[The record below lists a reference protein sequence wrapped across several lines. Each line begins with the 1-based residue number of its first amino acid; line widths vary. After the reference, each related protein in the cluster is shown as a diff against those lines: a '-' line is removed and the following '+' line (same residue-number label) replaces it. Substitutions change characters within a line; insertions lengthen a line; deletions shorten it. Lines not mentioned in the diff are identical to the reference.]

1 MPIPLIKIVF
11 ATTKI
16 IARPVNGIIMNRLKQ
31 SKQDLHSRAYLI
43 MFGRHCVKV
52 ENFID
57 RISYNE
63 EEAKIF
69 QVDAAKISEDAALN
83 KGIEYFVE
91 GVLFY
96 GLVLSICVYEIKKSV
111 ESSSKLRKQI
121 ENLVVLQQTNVEKIA
136 KCEAEMA
143 DF

>member
-1 MPIPLIKIVF
+1 
-11 ATTKI
+11 
-16 IARPVNGIIMNRLKQ
+16 
-31 SKQDLHSRAYLI
+31 
-43 MFGRHCVKV
+43 MFGRQCVKV

-69 QVDAAKISEDAALN
+69 QVDAAKISEDAVLN

-91 GVLFY
+91 GFLFY

-111 ESSSKLRKQI
+111 
-121 ENLVVLQQTNVEKIA
+121 
-136 KCEAEMA
+136 
-143 DF
+143 